1 MAMTSKN
8 REICDKLDLALC
20 LYRKYG
26 YDPFNDL
33 ELKRK
38 GEKVTVVLNGNIYD
52 SDPFSVIE
60 EQLGDEAKDE
70 FRAEHLA
77 RHDEGKPIPPDVQE
91 LREILGGF
99 VEQARFM
106 VWSAKEE
113 KTYNADDY
121 GTLDFLLTIVDEW
134 AYMIG
139 EYYPQAKAEAA
150 EQEETTASATGRP
163 FEIEILFKNVKSCN
177 EFFEEP
183 DDHYPAWWARRA
195 RVFYENGF
203 VELTKRGAKVQIWE
217 QIIKE
222 HPGLCDKYP
231 AGLNTF
237 RQWLKDNN
245 LRSQ

>member
-8 REICDKLDLALC
+8 REISDKLDLALF
-20 LYRKYG
+20 LYREYG

-38 GEKVTVVLNGNIYD
+38 GEKVSVVVNGNLYGK
-52 SDPFSVIE
+52 DPFDVIE
-60 EQLGDEAKDE
+60 ELLGDEAKDE

-121 GTLDFLLTIVDEW
+121 GTLDFLLTIADEW

-139 EYYPQAKAEAA
+139 EYYPDT
-150 EQEETTASATGRP
+150 EQRKEVTRERP
-163 FEIEILFKNVKSCN
+163 VEIVELFDDNKQRCD
-177 EFFEEP
+177 EFFAVP
-183 DDHYPAWWARRA
+183 NDHNPAWWARRTK
-195 RVFYENGF
+195 EF
-203 VELTKRGAKVQIWE
+203 VEAETLDLRQRGSKALLWS

-222 HPGLCDKYP
+222 HTTLQNDVNKERYY
-231 AGLNTF
+231 
-237 RQWLKDNN
+237 RWLKEKGIK
-245 LRSQ
+245 SK